1 MTSAS
6 RTTIV
11 LAASVAM
18 MWVALSGCVDP
29 TPDQQQTDGA
39 AGTIEGGVIVDES
52 TPADTVAVAGSAA
65 ELLPELAVEMSRL
78 SGQVGSDEDNEARA
92 TLDRI
97 NAIWAAVESEIDETR
112 PELRGGIET
121 TVMLAN
127 SAVERNRP
135 ADADKAFSLLTDLVD
150 NFTGDG

>member
-1 MTSAS
+1 LAS
-6 RTTIV
+6 SIT
-11 LAASVAM
+11 LC
-18 MWVALSGCVDP
+18 VALSACVDP
-29 TPDQQQTDGA
+29 TPDQQPADDA
-39 AGTIEGGVIVDES
+39 MGTIEGGVIVDDS
-52 TPADTVAVAGSAA
+52 TPADTVAVVGSAA

-78 SGQVGSDEDNEARA
+78 SGQVGSNEDDDARA
-92 TLDRI
+92 TLARI
-97 NAIWAAVESEIDETR
+97 NAIWVAVETEIEETR